1 MANEKKEFNY
11 GLYAAATIVSVIV
24 VLVLITLF
32 TFKSK
37 YIAYNAEKVAVNYAD
52 TVAQKGDGYNA
63 YKYTMLSKDS
73 KYGDF
78 IRVNYMYPLIY
89 TDYTPG
95 ADTKKL
101 DGLSKDSHKSDATI
115 NDDGSLAGKLA
126 DAMYPYYVELINT
139 VGWDDYD
146 DFFKIYFSILIEQR
160 KAIFG
165 DDYLT
170 DGIMFSALE
179 SNVAT
184 YGDSLTGTTAK
195 TDANSGVTIGKDTIG
210 AYQTAFGDDYKLTTT
225 VKSSDSVADLAAYK
239 AALDADKLATY
250 GVNSDDIKDA
260 ATVTVQVCTADGT
273 VVAEI
278 TVNEVK
284 IGSAWYVDNLSTD
297 TTAAYKITA

>member
-1 MANEKKEFNY
+1 MAKEKKEFNY
-11 GLYAAATIVSVIV
+11 GLYAAAAIVSVVV

-32 TFKSK
+32 TFRGK
-37 YIAYNAEKVAVNYAD
+37 YIAYDAEKVAVNYAD
-52 TVAQKGDGYNA
+52 TIAQKGDGYNA
-63 YKYTMLSKDS
+63 YKYTMVSKDS

-89 TDYTPG
+89 DDYTPG
-95 ADTKKL
+95 MNTKGSE
-101 DGLSKDSHKSDATI
+101 GLNADSHKSETTI

-126 DAMYPYYVELINT
+126 DAMYPYYVELLDT
-139 VGWDDYD
+139 VGWDDYNS
-146 DFFKIYFSILIEQR
+146 FFKIYFSILVEQR

-170 DGIMFSALE
+170 DGIMFTALE

-195 TDANSGVTIGKDTIG
+195 TDENSGVTIGKDTTG

-225 VKSSDSVADLAAYK
+225 VKSSEKVTDLAAYK

-250 GVNSDDIKDA
+250 GVNADDIKDA
-260 ATVTVQVCTADGT
+260 AAVTVQVATADGT

-297 TTAAYKITA
+297 TTAAYKIAA

>member
-1 MANEKKEFNY
+1 MAKEKKEFNY
-11 GLYAAATIVSVIV
+11 GLYAAVAIVSVVV

-32 TFKSK
+32 TFKGK
-37 YIAYNAEKVAVNYAD
+37 YIAYDPEKVAVNFAD

-63 YKYTMLSKDS
+63 YKYTMVSKDS

-78 IRVNYMYPLIY
+78 IRVNYMYPLISK
-89 TDYTPG
+89 DYTPG
-95 ADTKKL
+95 ADIKKL
-101 DGLSKDSHKSDATI
+101 DGLHKDSHKSEATI

-126 DAMYPYYVELINT
+126 DTMYPYYVELIDT
-139 VGWDDYD
+139 VGWDDYNS
-146 DFFKIYFSILIEQR
+146 FFKIYFSILTEQR

-170 DGIMFSALE
+170 DSIMFSALE

-195 TDANSGVTIGKDTIG
+195 TDKNSGVTIGEDTTG

-225 VKSSDSVADLAAYK
+225 VKASESVADLAAYK
-239 AALDADKLATY
+239 ATLDADKLATY
-250 GVNSDDIKDA
+250 GVNADDIKDA
-260 ATVTVQVCTADGT
+260 AAVTVQVATADGT

-284 IGSAWYVDNLSTD
+284 IGSAWYVDNLSTE
-297 TTAAYKITA
+297 TTAAYKIAA

>member
-11 GLYAAATIVSVIV
+11 GLYAAVAIVSVIV

-32 TFKSK
+32 TFRSK
-37 YIAYNAEKVAVNYAD
+37 YIAYDTEKVAVNYAD

-63 YKYTMLSKDS
+63 YKYTMVSKDS

-101 DGLSKDSHKSDATI
+101 DGLNKDSHKSDATI

-126 DAMYPYYVELINT
+126 DTMYPYYVELIDT
-139 VGWDDYD
+139 VGWDDYNS
-146 DFFKIYFSILIEQR
+146 FFKIYFSVLVEQR

-170 DGIMFSALE
+170 DSIMFSALE

-184 YGDSLTGTTAK
+184 YGNSLTGTKAV
-195 TDANSGVTIGKDTIG
+195 TDKNSGVTTGKDMTG
-210 AYQTAFGDDYKLTTT
+210 LYQEKFGDDYKLTTT
-225 VKSSDSVADLAAYK
+225 VKGSEPVADLAAYK

-250 GVNSDDIKDA
+250 GVKADDIKDA
-260 ATVTVQVCTADGT
+260 AAVTVQVATADGT

-297 TTAAYKITA
+297 TTVAYQIAA

>member
-11 GLYAAATIVSVIV
+11 GLYAAVAIVSVVV

-32 TFKSK
+32 TFKGK
-37 YIAYNAEKVAVNYAD
+37 YIAYDAEKVAVNFAD
-52 TVAQKGDGYNA
+52 TVAQKGAGYNA
-63 YKYTMLSKDS
+63 YKYTMVSKDS

-89 TDYTPG
+89 TDYEPG
-95 ADTKKL
+95 MSTKGL
-101 DGLSKDSHKSDATI
+101 DGLHKDEHKSEATI

-126 DAMYPYYVELINT
+126 DTMYPYYVELIDT
-139 VGWDDYD
+139 VGWDDYNS
-146 DFFKIYFSILIEQR
+146 FFKLYFSILTEQR

-170 DGIMFSALE
+170 DSIMFSALE

-184 YGDSLTGTTAK
+184 YGDSLTGTKAK
-195 TDANSGVTIGKDTIG
+195 TDENSGVTIGEDTVG

-225 VKSSDSVADLAAYK
+225 VKASEPVADLAAYK

-250 GVNSDDIKDA
+250 GVNADDIKDA
-260 ATVTVQVCTADGT
+260 AAVTVQVATEDGT

-297 TTAAYKITA
+297 TTAAYKIAA

>member
-1 MANEKKEFNY
+1 MAKEKKEFNY
-11 GLYAAATIVSVIV
+11 GLYAAAAIVSVIV

-32 TFKSK
+32 TFKGK
-37 YIAYNAEKVAVNYAD
+37 YIAYDPEKVAVNFAD
-52 TVAQKGDGYNA
+52 TIAQKGDGYNA
-63 YKYTMLSKDS
+63 YKYTMVSKDS

-89 TDYTPG
+89 DDYTPG
-95 ADTKKL
+95 MNTKGSE
-101 DGLSKDSHKSDATI
+101 GLNADSHKSEATL

-126 DAMYPYYVELINT
+126 DSMYPYYVELIDT
-139 VGWDDYD
+139 VGWDNYSS
-146 DFFKIYFSILIEQR
+146 FFKIYFSVLVEQR

-170 DGIMFSALE
+170 DSIMFSALE

-195 TDANSGVTIGKDTIG
+195 TDENSGITIGKDSIG

-225 VKSSDSVADLAAYK
+225 VKGSEAVADLEAYK
-239 AALDADKLATY
+239 ASLDADKLATY
-250 GVNSDDIKDA
+250 GVSADDIKDA
-260 ATVTVQVCTADGT
+260 AAVTVQVATADGT

-297 TTAAYKITA
+297 TSAIYQIAA

>member
-11 GLYAAATIVSVIV
+11 GLYAGATIVAVVV

-32 TFKSK
+32 TFRSK
-37 YIAYNAEKVAVNYAD
+37 YIALDAEKVAVNYAD
-52 TVAQKGDGYNA
+52 TLAQRGDGYNA
-63 YKYTMLSKDS
+63 YKYTLVSKDS

-101 DGLSKDSHKSDATI
+101 DGLDNEKLMSEATI
-115 NDDGSLAGKLA
+115 NDDGTLAGKLA
-126 DAMYPYYVELINT
+126 DTMYPYYADLLDT

-146 DFFKIYFSILIEQR
+146 TLFKLYFSILIEQR

-165 DDYLT
+165 DDYL
-170 DGIMFSALE
+170 DDSIMFSALE
-179 SNVAT
+179 SNVAA
-184 YGDSLTGTTAK
+184 YGNSLTGTKAVK
-195 TDANSGVTIGKDTIG
+195 DADSGVTIGEDMIG
-210 AYQTAFGDDYKLTTT
+210 LYQEKFGEDYKLTTA
-225 VKSSDSVADLAAYK
+225 VKGSEPVADLTAYK

-250 GVNSDDIKDA
+250 GVNADDIKDA
-260 ATVTVQVCTADGT
+260 AAVTVQIATADGT

-278 TVNEVK
+278 TVNEVQ
-284 IGSAWYVDNLSTD
+284 IGSAWYVDNLSTN
-297 TTAAYKITA
+297 TTAVYKIAE